1 MIGAV
6 IGASAQTDR
15 HRVMLMNDIPPAFD
29 PLQADRQAA
38 VCRAAADCQQ
48 TVSES
53 DLGVGDNLQLA
64 GPKAVRTRRVVRE
77 EELPRIPV
85 GVEALLL
92 NRLGHVEH
100 DDVLSSVG
108 RHAVYVSLADSV
120 TPVVDEVANSGFVA
134 VTGHLISPVVME
146 TRGVSRRRAAAQ
158 AKDQSW
164 WAE

>member
-15 HRVMLMNDIPPAFD
+15 HRVMLMNYIPPAFD
-29 PLQADRQAA
+29 CLQADRQAA

-53 DLGVGDNLQLA
+53 DLGVGDNFQLA
-64 GPKAVRTRRVVRE
+64 DPKAVRTRRVVRE
-77 EELPRIPV
+77 EDLPRIPV

-108 RHAVYVSLADSV
+108 RHAVYVAAPSFLSSKWLSQTKLLLRAR
-120 TPVVDEVANSGFVA
+120 ESGLRALGDHFP
-134 VTGHLISPVVME
+134 LLLRE
-146 TRGVSRRRAAAQ
+146 RRIYV
-158 AKDQSW
+158 
-164 WAE
+164 